1 MGIDIFKKKPAYD
14 AHTQVSITQSGQD
27 EVDGDYIK
35 GGEFIVLASLSQ
47 HSPKTVTNLARDVR
61 MDTRQVSK
69 IVQQLRAKGYAKIN
83 DFSGE

>member
-1 MGIDIFKKKPAYD
+1 MDLFHKKPAYD
-14 AHTQVSITQSGQD
+14 AHTQVSITSTGQD
-27 EVDGDYIK
+27 EID
-35 GGEFIVLASLSQ
+35 GEFIKGSEFVVLASLSQ

-69 IVQQLRAKGYAKIN
+69 VVQQLRAKGYAKIN